1 MQVVGVKQLMKLT
14 KRKLSHP
21 EAETEDVAPSAN
33 RQHPP
38 ERMIAKAVAVGLP
51 GYGPL
56 PAAAQDTDTE
66 EPEDGEEKDGGGE
79 ALTSTK
85 CLLPLVV

>member
-66 EPEDGEEKDGGGE
+66 EQKTVKRRT
-79 ALTSTK
+79 AAARH
-85 CLLPLVV
+85 

>member
-33 RQHPP
+33 RQHLEP
-38 ERMIAKAVAVGLP
+38 EEGALRPTSGSGSTSELEGAPAVAL
-51 GYGPL
+51 
-56 PAAAQDTDTE
+56 E
-66 EPEDGEEKDGGGE
+66 
-79 ALTSTK
+79 
-85 CLLPLVV
+85 